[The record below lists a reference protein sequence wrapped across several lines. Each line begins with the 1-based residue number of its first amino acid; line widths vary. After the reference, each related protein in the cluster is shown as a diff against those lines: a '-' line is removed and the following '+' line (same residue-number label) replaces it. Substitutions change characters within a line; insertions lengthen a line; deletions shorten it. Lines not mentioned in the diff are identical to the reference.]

1 MSLIQSPKRFND
13 MTASDIAIPGK
24 VAIHQN
30 PAKRYRP
37 SDTMEPDAA
46 VGGETGR
53 EDEPAVNFLSYS
65 ALLAGLLRISHAS
78 FSGLVVG

>member
-37 SDTMEPDAA
+37 SDTVEPDAA

-53 EDEPAVNFLSYS
+53 EDEPAANFLSYS
-65 ALLAGLLRISHAS
+65 TLLAGLLRIFHAS